1 MAITHSDVELWK
13 ERIRNGQR
21 FQQQFALSGEWGKYK
36 DYLRHKGFAKG
47 VLPVNIMHSTLRSMM
62 PQIYPVNPRVCVTS
76 RKPGLEAE
84 FHARI
89 VQKLDNWMIY
99 EVGIKQELKKIITDN
114 FACGIGGGFFG
125 YDSLY
130 GFSSKHAVDSQG
142 QSTLTQFNKKG
153 SRIEF
158 QSNVTPG
165 MPWFL
170 RCRPEDYVFPWG
182 STSFEA
188 LEWVAFRVF
197 RKVEDV
203 KADEK
208 YSNTADL
215 TGSYVPR
222 RRSPEGGAIIDIN
235 EAAVANEE
243 VQWVELWQVHDARSG
258 EILALTMDH
267 PQLLRKETDD
277 LQIEYLPADFCT
289 FNQDPDYIYGVPDAR
304 LIEPQMLELNDIRTQ
319 AMRHRRI
326 NIVKALIRKGVLSDE
341 ALLKLASEQ
350 PQAFVEVRDEAVS
363 LQDVVLPLSPG
374 VSGILQD
381 MVQQGEV
388 AQSDIREMVGF
399 SKVAMGDFQ
408 GKTHISATETNK
420 VSQALNMRMA
430 ERRDM
435 ITDLMERVIRK
446 FNQIIFERW
455 TTERVAQIVGPDG
468 AKYWLKFTG
477 PQIKDEYDLSV
488 VAEDGPP
495 MDSETK
501 KNLVLQ
507 AAEAWAKLNPGYGA
521 SGMPTPPEIQRMIF
535 NQFTDTGID
544 VDKLIAQTQAAA
556 PGAMAGQQQGGV
568 PGGMGGSPEAAM
580 PPGMLAQI
588 MQAKGRR

>member
-1 MAITHSDVELWK
+1 MPTTHTEVEQWK

-21 FQQQFALSGEWGKYK
+21 FQEQFALSNEWGKYK
-36 DYLRHKGFAKG
+36 DYIRHKGFAKG
-47 VLPVNIMHSTLRSMM
+47 VLPVNLMHSTLRSMM
-62 PQIYPVNPRVCVTS
+62 PQIYPVNPRICITA

-89 VQKLDNWMIY
+89 VQKMDNWMIY
-99 EVGIKQELKKIITDN
+99 EVGVKQELKKIITDN
-114 FACGIGGGFFG
+114 FCCGIGGGFFG

-130 GFSSKHAVDSQG
+130 GFSGKRVIDG
-142 QSTLTQFNKKG
+142 QATATQFDKSGN
-153 SRIEF
+153 RIEF
-158 QSNVTPG
+158 QSNVSPG

-182 STSFEA
+182 TTSFEST
-188 LEWVAFRVF
+188 EWVAFRVF
-197 RKVEDV
+197 RKLEDI
-203 KADEK
+203 KKDEK
-208 YSNTADL
+208 YTNTGDL

-222 RRSPEGGAIIDIN
+222 RKQPQGGAVIDIN

-243 VQWVELWQVHDARSG
+243 VQWVELWQIHDSRSG

-267 PQLLRKETDD
+267 SRFLRKEADD
-277 LQIEYLPADFCT
+277 LQMEYLPADFCT
-289 FNQDPDYIYGVPDAR
+289 FNQDPDYIYGIPDAR

-319 AMRHRRI
+319 AMRHRRLD
-326 NIVKALIRKGVLSDE
+326 IVKALIRKG
-341 ALLKLASEQ
+341 LLDDVAIQKLASEQ
-350 PQAFVEVRDEAVS
+350 PQAFIEVRDEAVT
-363 LQDVVLPLSPG
+363 LRDVVLPLSPG

-381 MVQQGEV
+381 MIQQGEV
-388 AQSDIREMVGF
+388 TQSDVREMVGF
-399 SKVAMGDFQ
+399 SKTAMGDYQ
-408 GKTHISATETNK
+408 GKTHISASETNK
-420 VSQALNMRMA
+420 VAQALNMRMA

-435 ITDLMERVIRK
+435 ISDLLARVVRK

-495 MDSETK
+495 LDNETK
-501 KNLVLQ
+501 KTLVLQ
-507 AAEAWAKLNPGYGA
+507 AAEVWAKLNPGYGA

-535 NQFTDTGID
+535 NQYADTGID
-544 VDKLIAQTQAAA
+544 VDRLIAQTQAAA
-556 PGAMAGQQQGGV
+556 PGAMAANQGSGL
-568 PGGMGGSPEAAM
+568 PGGMGGSPQAAM
-580 PPGMLAQI
+580 DPGMLAQV
-588 MQAKGRR
+588 MQARGGK